1 MKKKT
6 PQGLS
11 DKADMLALIDVYI
24 ARHSYIYIYIVRR
37 RSAVDFDE
45 TK

>member
-11 DKADMLALIDVYI
+11 DKADMLALIDDKVK
-24 ARHSYIYIYIVRR
+24 RL
-37 RSAVDFDE
+37 SAVDYDE

>member
-11 DKADMLALIDVYI
+11 DKADMLALIDD
-24 ARHSYIYIYIVRR
+24 IVRR
-37 RSAVDFDE
+37 LSAVDYDE

>member
-24 ARHSYIYIYIVRR
+24 ARHSQM
-37 RSAVDFDE
+37 
-45 TK
+45 TKCSRLR

>member
-11 DKADMLALIDVYI
+11 DKADMLALIDD
-24 ARHSYIYIYIVRR
+24 IVKRL
-37 RSAVDFDE
+37 SAVDYDE